1 MIQREENENDFSDI
15 LNEFKP
21 IFKEIFDN
29 YKDLHKDTI
38 SWQNYLIFCK
48 DFNIISNNLNITNS
62 NTIFNGLSKK
72 YTKEKGIVD
81 TGLIDF
87 NYFFYSIAIFS
98 FQINSE
104 DDEENNLISLFLAM
118 LPSSGIQNPRDN
130 GKGMYI
136 TYQNKFREKLRE
148 LKKIYPSYFNNG
160 EPDEIKLTSFN
171 KIFSS

>member
-1 MIQREENENDFSDI
+1 M
-15 LNEFKP
+15 
-21 IFKEIFDN
+21 
-29 YKDLHKDTI
+29 
-38 SWQNYLIFCK
+38 
-48 DFNIISNNLNITNS
+48 
-62 NTIFNGLSKK
+62 
-72 YTKEKGIVD
+72 
-81 TGLIDF
+81 
-87 NYFFYSIAIFS
+87 IFS